1 MFNYFCW
8 FGSLEDFF
16 GWYYNLLV
24 LMIYVSDV
32 SLWMCLLDL
41 VVGLVCWLLLLCEVL
56 FCFGLVVVVS
66 KFVYWVVVMVLLI
79 VWMLFNNGLWL
90 EGIIVFGLLVIY
102 VLIEWF
108 MWYSWFILVVLVV
121 VIVVFILGV

>member
-1 MFNYFCW
+1 
-8 FGSLEDFF
+8 
-16 GWYYNLLV
+16 
-24 LMIYVSDV
+24 
-32 SLWMCLLDL
+32 
-41 VVGLVCWLLLLCEVL
+41 
-56 FCFGLVVVVS
+56 
-66 KFVYWVVVMVLLI
+66 MVLLI